1 MTTVPHRELAGM
13 DELLDGA
20 PCGFVSF
27 DDGGRIL
34 RINATLLEMVG
45 REREELIG
53 RHVEKLL
60 SVGSRVFYQTHL
72 FPLVRMHGRAEEIFL
87 LLQPATGEHIGVLMN
102 IARREDGGAGTY
114 DAVLVRVRER
124 QKYEQELLRARREAD
139 AANRAKS
146 EFLAMMS
153 HELRTPL
160 NAIAGYVQLL
170 EMGLQGPVNEKQ
182 LEMLERIG
190 RSQSHLLG
198 LINDILD
205 LSKLEAGGIEY
216 VLEEVRLDA
225 GVDAVAEMIE
235 PQLASKRL
243 TLEVTVPPELK
254 ARADQDKTRQIL
266 INLLSN
272 AIKFTPAGGAISIRG
287 GAGAGTGAAADAGS
301 NMVFLSVRD
310 TGIGIAPEKQ
320 ASVFDPFVQV
330 HDKTADS
337 QPGTGLGLAIS
348 RDLARGMGGDLTLA
362 SAPGQGSTFTL
373 TLPRD

>member
-1 MTTVPHRELAGM
+1 MPHRELAGM

-27 DDGGRIL
+27 DDSGRIL
-34 RINATLLEMVG
+34 RINATLLEMLG
-45 REREELIG
+45 RERDELIG

-87 LLQPATGEHIGVLMN
+87 LLQPATGDHIGVLIN
-102 IARREDGGAGTY
+102 IARREGDGAGTY

-182 LEMLERIG
+182 LEMLERID

-205 LSKLEAGGIEY
+205 LSKLEAGGVEY
-216 VLEEVRLDA
+216 VLEEVRLGA

-235 PQLASKRL
+235 PQLASKGL
-243 TLEVTVPPELK
+243 TLEVVVSPELT

-287 GAGAGTGAAADAGS
+287 GAGAGAEADADADAGS
-301 NMVFLSVRD
+301 NMVFLSVHD

-330 HDKTADS
+330 HEKKADS
-337 QPGTGLGLAIS
+337 PQGTGLGLAIS

-362 SAPGQGSTFTL
+362 SAPGEGSTFTL
-373 TLPRD
+373 TLPRH